1 MYRNNRN
8 RRNNRGNRQRNGRRN
23 GPRFPNRRPR
33 PPVTGAQGASR
44 HDDVIHKRVFT
55 RDIALNLT
63 ERDGDTAFQT
73 FQLTDYLGRYA
84 GTENLPGVYD
94 QYKVTSVEVFAK
106 TSFLNTAAASDTI
119 GAQRSCE
126 NDTTVTSVLDRDST
140 TRINSAEFTSYTNCK
155 EKTLCNT
162 YRRLCVYQ
170 PNISPSNISLTNVVP
185 RAQWLTTSDLLV
197 EHIGF
202 HGLFRNYSGGQFFS
216 STNHPKV
223 LMKFRIHIS
232 VKARRGTI
240 TTTVNSPF
248 FDSFV
253 GSTVTI
259 TPVVGPP
266 TVETVQNFRY
276 DQTGFRF
283 RYASTPPGTFLDLAS
298 LRLLIRNSEDPSG
311 ATAAYNGPQIPSWI
325 PPVAPFYSGQPE
337 D

>member
-1 MYRNNRN
+1 MYNSRNNNRN
-8 RRNNRGNRQRNGRRN
+8 RRRGNRGGNR
-23 GPRFPNRRPR
+23 RFPNRRPKQ
-33 PPVTGAQGASR
+33 PQTGAQGASR

-55 RDIALNLT
+55 RDISLSLT

-73 FQLTDYLGRYA
+73 FQLTDYMGRYA

-94 QYKVTSVEVFAK
+94 QYKVTAVEVFAK
-106 TSFLNTAAASDTI
+106 TSFLNTPAASDTV

-140 TRINSAEFTSYTNCK
+140 TRINSAEYVSYTNCK

-162 YRRLCVYQ
+162 YRRLCVYR

-202 HGLFRNYSGGQFFS
+202 HGLFRNYSGAQFFS

-223 LMKFRIHIS
+223 LMKFRCHVS

-240 TTTVNSPF
+240 TTSVNSPF
-248 FDSFV
+248 FDNFV
-253 GSTVTI
+253 GSTITI
-259 TPVVGPP
+259 TPPVGVP

-276 DQTGFRF
+276 DQAGFRF
-283 RYASTPPGTFLDLAS
+283 RYISTPPGTWLDLAA

-311 ATAAYNGPQIPSWI
+311 SSAVYSGPQIPSWI
-325 PPVAPFYSGQPE
+325 PPIAPFYSGQPE
-337 D
+337 E